1 MSFGVLRRVTSLTRC
16 KGKHYFL
23 FCKFFRIKMQK
34 NFQIPMSK
42 IKVRLQKV
50 KQMRMDKMRRKPH
63 DSEVRA

>member
-34 NFQIPMSK
+34 KLSNSN
-42 IKVRLQKV
+42 V
-50 KQMRMDKMRRKPH
+50 KNQSTITK
-63 DSEVRA
+63 SEVNENEPDAPEAP